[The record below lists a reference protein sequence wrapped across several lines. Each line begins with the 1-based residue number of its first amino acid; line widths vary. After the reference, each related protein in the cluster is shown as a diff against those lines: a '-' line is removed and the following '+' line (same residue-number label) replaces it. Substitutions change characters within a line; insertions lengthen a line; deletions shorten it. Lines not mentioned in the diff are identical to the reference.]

1 MKTTA
6 IVMSATVKNTL
17 RLWAITVVVVGIVF
31 ICVVGLL
38 ALLRF
43 EAFRPEIESPSPDQA
58 VLENYLGLALYATSF
73 ISVGIFASVFAFQSM
88 LREKSR
94 GNIQALLATPLEPG
108 HIWLGKSLGVFLPG
122 LVFAVIMT
130 LGALLAVNFAFLVPE
145 TGFLVTGWMVVS
157 SFVAVPLVY
166 LALTL
171 LVHLIGLVGK
181 PVTGNVVAMVF
192 LQVALILMINLVV
205 HGVLNAA
212 SWLFTVIHLA
222 VAVAIATVTLVL
234 RSRLTPETIVLSQ

>member
-17 RLWAITVVVVGIVF
+17 RLWAITVVVVGVVL

-38 ALLRF
+38 ALLGF
-43 EAFRPEIESPSPDQA
+43 EAIRPEMESPSPDQA
-58 VLENYLGLALYATSF
+58 VLENYLGLALYTTSF

-108 HIWLGKSLGVFLPG
+108 HIWVGKSLGVFLPG

-130 LGALLAVNFAFLVPE
+130 LGALLAVNFTFLVPE
-145 TGFLVTGWMVVS
+145 PGFLVTGWMVVS

-171 LVHLIGLVGK
+171 LVHLVALVGK
-181 PVTGNVVAMVF
+181 PVTGNVIAMVF

-212 SWLFTVIHLA
+212 SWLFTVILLA
-222 VAVAIATVTLVL
+222 VAVAIATVALAL